1 MTQMKDIGVLARVY
15 LCVCLSVCVC
25 AHNLGNLCR
34 RKSCDEVVSLR
45 WSHSST
51 SMSLAVQ
58 LTLHKEIALLF
69 EVDVTVGAHKAS
81 RVTIFVSSFHHC
93 PNNPIPTLVADG
105 QFLQVSCGR
114 SWFGCRGFYCPGH
127 NGTSAITVNKL
138 LQGFE

>member
-93 PNNPIPTLVADG
+93 PTAA
-105 QFLQVSCGR
+105 QKT
-114 SWFGCRGFYCPGH
+114 RGEDVHLY
-127 NGTSAITVNKL
+127 TVKEIIFSKL
-138 LQGFE
+138 IVVRFTEL